1 MEPRSAH
8 SRKSLYEAARPQVSR
23 RMIPMLVR
31 VRLLT
36 ILAALTIIPIDGATQ
51 TEQPTRSPEA
61 AKVLDNNPLHVISE
75 SVQALTTSVTKSVVQ
90 VLTTGYALSSEN
102 QKTETAYLA
111 PERGIGAGVIL
122 SPDGFIVT
130 NAHVVQGARKIRV
143 RLQGMQSPA
152 ELSHTLGPIEA
163 KLVGLD
169 RQTDVAVLKID
180 MTGLPAL
187 ELADSNELKQGQ
199 IVFAF
204 GSPLGLQNSVTM
216 GVVS

>member
-1 MEPRSAH
+1 
-8 SRKSLYEAARPQVSR
+8 
-23 RMIPMLVR
+23 MISMLVR
-31 VRLLT
+31 ARLLAIVVVAT
-36 ILAALTIIPIDGATQ
+36 AIVPIYSAAQ

-122 SPDGFIVT
+122 SPDGFIVN

-143 RLQGMQSPA
+143 RLQGMEKQSLA
-152 ELSHTLGPIEA
+152 ALSQTLGPIEA

-169 RQTDVAVLKID
+169 RQTDLAVLKIE

-187 ELADSNELKQGQ
+187 ELADSSELKQGQ
-199 IVFAF
+199 VVLAF
-204 GSPLGLQNSVTM
+204 GSP
-216 GVVS
+216 